1 MQIAKSQIKNI
12 ETSYIQ
18 YNFSVDSVKYTIQYN
33 PQGKGNYELI
43 GAVDGQVR
51 LITQIFS
58 YQLSIKQAKDDLIRF
73 FFND

>member
-18 YNFSVDSVKYTIQYN
+18 YNFSVDSVQYTIQYN
-33 PQGKGNYELI
+33 PRGKGNYELI